1 VVDAPAEGSV
11 ATFPLA
17 EHPRLRPIEVF
28 PMQDRGRRNLV
39 LRDPA
44 DPSIS
49 PIVLSE
55 GAAAVLALLD
65 GQRTLQ
71 QVSSALLL
79 RGGTITQSQLR
90 SFLTQ
95 LDEAGFLEGP
105 RAEYRFEQRQANFL
119 ALPIRPAIHAGAAYS
134 NNPEAL
140 SGMLKAAYLQAGGP
154 KSLPAGRDAA
164 LTTPLRAAIAP
175 HVDPHRGAPTYSWVY
190 KALAEAQPAE
200 LYVVLGTCHT
210 GVRGDFAATR
220 KAYDTPLGAVP
231 TDSEFLDRLGRNWGR
246 DPFAGEFSHA
256 GEHSIEFQAV
266 YLRSLGLA
274 GEGAAP
280 IVPILCDSLHNMV
293 SDGLSPRDA
302 PTVSHFLAALQH
314 TLAEDGRQITLI
326 AAVDLAHVGPRFGDS
341 WPVDLPRQAMVG
353 NADREMLDL
362 VLEPDADAYYAQV
375 MRDRDARRICGF
387 TPMYLLTALMQA
399 EQRHGEL
406 LRYTQWVDTDQN
418 SSVTFASAIFR

>member
-1 VVDAPAEGSV
+1 MVGAPANGSA

-44 DPSIS
+44 DPHIS

-55 GAAAVLALLD
+55 GAGDVLALLD

-90 SFLTQ
+90 NFLAQ

-105 RAEYRFEQRQANFL
+105 RAEFRFEQRRAKFL
-119 ALPIRPAIHAGAAYS
+119 AEPVRPAIHAGGAYPS
-134 NNPEAL
+134 GPEDLARTL
-140 SGMLKAAYLQAGGP
+140 DAAYLHADGP
-154 KSLPAGRDAA
+154 QSAPARRDPGA
-164 LTTPLRAAIAP
+164 TPLRAAIAP
-175 HVDPHRGAPTYSWVY
+175 HVDLHRGAPTYSWAY

-210 GVRGDFAATR
+210 GVQGDFAATL
-220 KAYDTPLGAVP
+220 KAYDTPLGPVP
-231 TDSEFLDRLGRNWGR
+231 ADAEFLERLGRRWGH
-246 DPFAGEFSHA
+246 DLYAGELSHA

-280 IVPILCDSLHNMV
+280 IVPILCDSLHSMV
-293 SDGLSPRDA
+293 PEGKSPRDV
-302 PTVSHFLAALQH
+302 PSVSHFLDALQQ
-314 TLAEDGRQITLI
+314 TLVEDGRRITLI
-326 AAVDLAHVGPRFGDS
+326 AAVDLAHIGPRFGDQ
-341 WPVDLPRQAMVG
+341 WLVDLTHQAMVG
-353 NADREMLDL
+353 NADREMLEL
-362 VLEPDADAYYAQV
+362 VLAPDADAYYAHV

-387 TPMYLLTALMQA
+387 TPIYLLTALMQT
-399 EQRHGEL
+399 EQRRGEL
-406 LRYTQWVDTDQN
+406 LRYTQWVDTDKT